1 MSLAIVGTGLVSPA
15 GLTPRANAC
24 VLWAGAVPV
33 SASPFVRDDG
43 EPVPVCYC
51 PWLGARMSV
60 ADRVLAMG
68 RAAVEDAVRPLRSA
82 PRETAIPLL
91 LCMPE
96 TRGGLA
102 PTDRARIATALAEVS
117 AAREA
122 RTLGGAAS
130 FFAALREA
138 EALLD
143 ADATAVAVGAVDS
156 YIGEEPL
163 TEHVANPSSPWGATP
178 PPAAEGAAALVVM
191 KAAEARRLGL
201 KPVGTIHFA
210 DTAIGQPNDDNDLPA
225 DGEAMGSLLRRLPRR
240 HVPAPLV
247 FGQFTTDS
255 LRHAEWQ
262 LAVARNPERVHPE
275 YEMRSFEGELGLVGA
290 AVGGMN
296 LVYGLA
302 VAHHRTTD
310 MGVGDHD
317 PLLAWAVSR
326 DGERGLSMVSVEP

>member
-1 MSLAIVGTGLVSPA
+1 MNLAIVGTGLVSPA
-15 GLTPRANAC
+15 GLSPRAHAC

-51 PWLGARMSV
+51 PWLGARTSV
-60 ADRVLAMG
+60 ADRMLAMG
-68 RAAVEDAVRPLRSA
+68 RTALEDAVRPLRVA
-82 PRETAIPLL
+82 QREAAIPLL

-96 TRGGLA
+96 ARGGVA
-102 PTDRARIATALAEVS
+102 PAARVRIAAALAEVS

-122 RTLGGAAS
+122 RTFGGTAS

-143 ADATAVAVGAVDS
+143 AGAAAVAIGAVDS

-163 TEHVANPSSPWGATP
+163 TEHAANPPSPWGPPP

-191 KAAEARRLGL
+191 KPAEARRLGL
-201 KPVGTIHFA
+201 EPLGAIHFA
-210 DTAIGQPNDDNDLPA
+210 GTALGRSNDDNDLAA
-225 DGEAMGSLLRRLPRR
+225 DGEAMGSLLRRLPRGR
-240 HVPAPLV
+240 LPAPLV

-255 LRHAEWQ
+255 ARHAEWQ
-262 LAVARNPERVHPE
+262 LAVARNPAHVHPE

-290 AVGGMN
+290 AAGAMN

-302 VAHHRTTD
+302 VARHRATE
-310 MGVGDHD
+310 MRIGDHD
-317 PLLAWAVSR
+317 SLLAWAVSP
-326 DGERGLSMVSVEP
+326 DGERGLAMVSVEP